1 MKSNVAIVYIDVTKF
16 GEHWSLDHF
25 DSAWDVGKN
34 VLEKSGYHR
43 AGVGSF
49 NFAGGISEYEKAKLK
64 QMLRVP
70 DKEIRFFE
78 GGRESGITAL
88 EYAVR
93 SIKSGECDVA
103 FVGSSERS
111 LNTGSNNN
119 GENLLRKGDEF
130 YIEAGKMKMQ
140 FMHDINVSEASLAGI
155 PVKAHFQGYFNPKAQ
170 YQNFIKKA
178 SVLRSPFVEG
188 AKPLRDLEKSFENS
202 CGAVG
207 MILCNEDEA
216 RKHPKPVFI
225 EGFGTSYGVD
235 KEHSYIIPSI
245 ETTIEKACK
254 NVVNPKEISLL
265 QIPDNATPLEAIALS
280 NVRIPRN
287 EIEEV
292 LKNTFKNADEPEKQ
306 TPSWPYALDKPL
318 FVNTDGGDKV
328 AGLPGYPTSY
338 LRKVVETFLQ
348 LRGEADKRQVP
359 NVKHGLVLSI
369 DDYREM
375 STSAH
380 LLGVR

>member
-1 MKSNVAIVYIDVTKF
+1 MKSNVAIVYAETTKF
-16 GEHWSLDHF
+16 GEHWSMDHF
-25 DSAWDVGKN
+25 DLAWEVGKN

-43 AGVGSF
+43 AGVDSF
-49 NFAGGISEYEKAKLK
+49 HFAGGISEYEKAKIK

-70 DKEIRFFE
+70 EKEIRFFE
-78 GGRESGITAL
+78 GGREAGVTAL

-93 SIKSGECDVA
+93 SIESGNSNVA

-119 GENLLRKGDEF
+119 ENLLRRGDEF

-140 FMHDINVSEASLAGI
+140 FMRDLGVSEGSLAGI
-155 PVKAHFQGYFNPKAQ
+155 PVKAHFQGYYNPNAQ
-170 YQNFIKKA
+170 YQMLIKRA
-178 SVLRSPFVEG
+178 TVLRSPFVEG
-188 AKPLRDLEKSFENS
+188 AKPLRDFEKSFENS

-207 MILCNEDEA
+207 MALCNEEEA
-216 RKHPKPVFI
+216 KKHSTPVFI
-225 EGFGTSYGVD
+225 EGFGTSHGVD
-235 KEHSYIIPSI
+235 KEHSYIVPSI

-254 NVVNPKEISLL
+254 NVINPKELSLL
-265 QIPDNATPLEAIALS
+265 QTPDNATPLEAIALS
-280 NVRIPRN
+280 NFRVSRN

-306 TPSWPYALDKPL
+306 TPSWSYALDKPL
-318 FVNTDGGDKV
+318 FVNTDGGDKA
-328 AGLPGYPTSY
+328 AGHPGYPTSY
-338 LRKVVETFLQ
+338 LRRVVETFTQ
-348 LRGEADKRQVP
+348 LRSEANKRQAP